1 MQGFDIS
8 RDAHPLNKATYNDFY
23 PYARDTMHLDFCAMT
38 DHSDDITSSEWN
50 TVKSLAAQYYNPGVF
65 TTFIAEEWSSSTG
78 HKNVYLPGDVVPPGP
93 WSPADPNYRTP
104 SQLWTASD
112 AYGALTDPHH
122 SQGGPAATDWS
133 YSNDVHQRLVGVY
146 SKWGSSEY
154 DNADPIITGA
164 VVKGNHSVQEA
175 LALGQKLGFVG
186 ETDSHSSLCGY
197 LDANEGKNLWRNSA
211 ILKYRGGLTGVWA
224 TANTR
229 EAIWEALQNR
239 RTFATTGDRIL
250 FWYTVDGQPMGSSIT
265 TNGNPVINV
274 GVTSTTP
281 LKTISILRDNVQI
294 YTEEGFTGKI
304 AATFSYTDTT
314 ITNGNHY
321 YYVRL
326 SADDANADA
335 NAEQAWASPVWVTE
349 TGRAATATPSAS
361 PTATATATPSGSPTA
376 TSTAPAETR
385 FEYYNTGRD
394 SSRPIFASG
403 WLGQTFS
410 PTATHTISRIKL
422 ELSKSGSPSTMTCSL
437 RNTSG
442 GLPSGAD
449 LTSATI
455 SSSGVSTS
463 LTWIWID
470 LPDWGPLTAGTQY
483 AIVCGCPDCNLIRN
497 YNWGS
502 DASSP
507 TYAGGTGIASADGG
521 KNWITG
527 ARDLMFEEWG
537 Y

>member
-1 MQGFDIS
+1 
-8 RDAHPLNKATYNDFY
+8 
-23 PYARDTMHLDFCAMT
+23 
-38 DHSDDITSSEWN
+38 
-50 TVKSLAAQYYNPGVF
+50 
-65 TTFIAEEWSSSTG
+65 
-78 HKNVYLPGDVVPPGP
+78 
-93 WSPADPNYRTP
+93 
-104 SQLWTASD
+104 
-112 AYGALTDPHH
+112 
-122 SQGGPAATDWS
+122 
-133 YSNDVHQRLVGVY
+133 
-146 SKWGSSEY
+146 
-154 DNADPIITGA
+154 
-164 VVKGNHSVQEA
+164 
-175 LALGQKLGFVG
+175 
-186 ETDSHSSLCGY
+186 
-197 LDANEGKNLWRNSA
+197 
-211 ILKYRGGLTGVWA
+211 
-224 TANTR
+224 
-229 EAIWEALQNR
+229 
-239 RTFATTGDRIL
+239 
-250 FWYTVDGQPMGSSIT
+250 MGSSIT

-274 GVTSTTP
+274 EVTSTTP

-403 WLGQTFS
+403 WVGQTFS

-483 AIVCGCPDCNLIRN
+483 AIVCGCPDCNLMRN

-507 TYAGGTGIASADGG
+507 AYAGGTGIASGDGG